1 MNATI
6 IHISDLHFHTYPHNF
21 REWKSKRVL
30 GAANL
35 LLRRAG
41 QFPLQRAKR
50 LVEQIQKMKWDHLVI
65 SGDLTQLSLEREFA
79 LTRETLEP
87 LLKDPERVTIIPGN
101 HDRYIQ
107 QDEKPDLYKKYFGE
121 FFGGKEIRVRK
132 LNPDWVIVGWDS
144 AHPNDWLSAAG
155 TVRRSTIQATENLLR
170 SFPEKTRFVIVNHY
184 PLTFPEGWKLDQFH
198 ELYNLVPV
206 RNWILRHP
214 NIRLYLHG
222 HIHLNWLHRLQR
234 DSAPELLLV
243 NSASSTST
251 LSSGQE
257 SSFHQIDL
265 QEDKVRVCPIMLK

>member
-1 MNATI
+1 M
-6 IHISDLHFHTYPHNF
+6 
-21 REWKSKRVL
+21 
-30 GAANL
+30 
-35 LLRRAG
+35 
-41 QFPLQRAKR
+41 
-50 LVEQIQKMKWDHLVI
+50 
-65 SGDLTQLSLEREFA
+65 
-79 LTRETLEP
+79 
-87 LLKDPERVTIIPGN
+87 
-101 HDRYIQ
+101 
-107 QDEKPDLYKKYFGE
+107 
-121 FFGGKEIRVRK
+121 RK

-251 LSSGQE
+251 LYRGQK